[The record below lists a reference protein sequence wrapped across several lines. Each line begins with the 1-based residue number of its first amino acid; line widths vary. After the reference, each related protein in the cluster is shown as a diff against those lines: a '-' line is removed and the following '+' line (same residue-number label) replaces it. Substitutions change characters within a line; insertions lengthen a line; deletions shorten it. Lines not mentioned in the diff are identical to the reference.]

1 MWTLHIDY
9 REAKLIEEFKINN
22 FNYSVENLTLGD
34 IVIKNDN
41 EVKCL
46 FERKTIND
54 YISSI
59 VDGRLKNQSMRLK
72 TLKEENSNI
81 IIIYL
86 IEGLLPK
93 GILSNSKYSGG
104 VTADSLHSS
113 IIGKIIR
120 DNFYVYMTPNIVE
133 TAYTIGKFLDK
144 FISEEKLNKKTNLQ
158 LTNSQLVN
166 CTSEYAKTIKL
177 EKKANMTPKMCYIC
191 QLSQIP
197 SFSVELA
204 EKIYNVYPS
213 FVHLMNAYNLQI
225 TQKGKRK
232 LLESIDG
239 IGKTLSERC
248 YEYLFQINTE
258 PELQINNKQDIINEK
273 TPLIKIKIK
282 GFEKNDLN

>member
-9 REAKLIEEFKINN
+9 RESKLIDELNILNFKYIQ
-22 FNYSVENLTLGD
+22 ENLTLGD
-34 IVIKNDN
+34 IVIKYDN
-41 EVKCL
+41 EIKCL

-59 VDGRLKNQSMRLK
+59 SDGRLKNQSMRLK
-72 TLKEENSNI
+72 TLREENSNI
-81 IIIYL
+81 IIVYI

-93 GILSNSKYSGG
+93 LSNDGFKCKYSGG
-104 VTADSLHSS
+104 VTCESLHSS
-113 IIGKIIR
+113 IIGKVIR
-120 DNFYVYMTPNIVE
+120 DKFFVYMTQNTVE
-133 TAYTIGKFLDK
+133 TACTINKFLDK
-144 FISEEKLNKKTNLQ
+144 FISEDKLNKTKL
-158 LTNSQLVN
+158 NSNQ
-166 CTSEYAKTIKL
+166 SEYAKTIKL

-204 EKIYNVYPS
+204 EKVYNVYPS
-213 FVHLMNAYNLQI
+213 FVHLMNAYNSQI
-225 TQKGKRK
+225 TQKGKKK

-258 PELQINNKQDIINEK
+258 PEIKIKEEVKEEVKEINNKCS
-273 TPLIKIKIK
+273 LIKISLKK
-282 GFEKNDLN
+282 

>member
-9 REAKLIEEFKINN
+9 RESKLIEEFKLNN
-22 FNYSVENLTLGD
+22 LNHLTENLTLGD
-34 IVIKNDN
+34 IVIKYNN

-46 FERKTIND
+46 FERKTITD

-72 TLKEENSNI
+72 SLKEENSNI

-104 VTADSLHSS
+104 VTADALHSS

-133 TAYTIGKFLDK
+133 TAYTIGKFMDK
-144 FISEEKLNKKTNLQ
+144 FISEEKLNKTNENKL
-158 LTNSQLVN
+158 N
-166 CTSEYAKTIKL
+166 CTSTSDYAKTIKL

-204 EKIYNVYPS
+204 EKVYNVYPS
-213 FVHLMNAYNLQI
+213 FVHLMNAYNSQI
-225 TQKGKRK
+225 TEKGKKK

-258 PELQINNKQDIINEK
+258 PKIENNSLLVKLP
-273 TPLIKIKIK
+273 TLIKINIK
-282 GFEKNDLN
+282 K